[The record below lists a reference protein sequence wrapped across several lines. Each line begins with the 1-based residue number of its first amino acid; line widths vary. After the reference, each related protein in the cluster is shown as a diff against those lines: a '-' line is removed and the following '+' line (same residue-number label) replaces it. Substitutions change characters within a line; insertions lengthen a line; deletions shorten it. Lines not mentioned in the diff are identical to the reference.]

1 MDPFMHRKLMKI
13 IMDIN
18 HLHTIIETY
27 NIILTYN
34 YSDAKQVF
42 FRLVVYSY
50 LKFSMKLFFKSKH
63 WWLLPPPSLGR

>member
-34 YSDAKQVF
+34 YSDAKQAF
-42 FRLVVYSY
+42 F
-50 LKFSMKLFFKSKH
+50 
-63 WWLLPPPSLGR
+63 